1 MTHLTPLIPSFN
13 NQQNLKGLLLQ
24 KDILPF
30 IIFNL
35 LKCIC
40 WYATDVC
47 NVEGWFEHVSPVRQ
61 VSLASRP
68 ALDAWFG
75 AREWALRNPAE
86 DQGWI
91 SRQDYEE
98 NGGEYLK
105 EHCASNIFIPMK
117 LNKPTS
123 TTKHVIMGKFPDTS
137 LPDTISN
144 DNDNDISLS

>member
-1 MTHLTPLIPSFN
+1 M
-13 NQQNLKGLLLQ
+13 
-24 KDILPF
+24 
-30 IIFNL
+30 
-35 LKCIC
+35 
-40 WYATDVC
+40 W
-47 NVEGWFEHVSPVRQ
+47 Q

-75 AREWALRNPAE
+75 AREWALRSPAE

-105 EHCASNIFIPMK
+105 EHCASNTFIPMK
-117 LNKPTS
+117 LNKPTPAA
-123 TTKHVIMGKFPDTS
+123 KHTLMGKLATDTS

-144 DNDNDISLS
+144 DTDNDISLS